1 MGRRERAPVLST
13 SKQATGK
20 RRGKCN
26 CNKDRS
32 GRAEREAVLEALIV
46 SFGVNTYFFASR
58 VDDPYQCLQKAS
70 KLRKNIR

>member
-26 CNKDRS
+26 CKKDRS
-32 GRAEREAVLEALIV
+32 GRQEENQVSALFEARVVLE
-46 SFGVNTYFFASR
+46 
-58 VDDPYQCLQKAS
+58 
-70 KLRKNIR
+70 